1 MFLAFKTKKQKI
13 EALEDAITDKEA
25 RLTVLKAVHEGAT
38 EISYFHLGKIEDLAA
53 EISVLRNK
61 LCRVTG
67 VSSNAKVSGAG
78 TASAGLPG
86 YASGD

>member
-67 VSSNAKVSGAG
+67 VSSN
-78 TASAGLPG
+78 
-86 YASGD
+86 D